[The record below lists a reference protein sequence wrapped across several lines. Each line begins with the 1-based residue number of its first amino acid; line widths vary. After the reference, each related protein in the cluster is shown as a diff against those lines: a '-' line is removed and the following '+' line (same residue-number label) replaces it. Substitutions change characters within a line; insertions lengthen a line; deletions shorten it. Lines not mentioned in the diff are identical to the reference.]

1 MEQLRACEAARLA
14 AFKAVLGDFLQS
26 GQAYIYIYIEYSVHI
41 EYSVLGDFLQS
52 GQAATHLHALV
63 CGSVCLDVC
72 VDVYAYRR
80 MDGWFYG

>member
-26 GQAYIYIYIEYSVHI
+26 DQAV
-41 EYSVLGDFLQS
+41 
-52 GQAATHLHALV
+52 THLHALV

-72 VDVYAYRR
+72 VDVYAYRW
-80 MDGWFYG
+80 MDGWLYG